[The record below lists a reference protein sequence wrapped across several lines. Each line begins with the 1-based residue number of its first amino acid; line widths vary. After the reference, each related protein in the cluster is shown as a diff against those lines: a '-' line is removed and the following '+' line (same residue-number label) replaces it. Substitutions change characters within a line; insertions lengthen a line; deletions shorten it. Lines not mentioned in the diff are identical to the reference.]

1 MFRLSEIALIAL
13 VVLLTGCDSDFA
25 ELKFGSPV
33 VADKVDYSNGS
44 WIRPVYRQ
52 EIESILTAAGAD
64 PDLVKIHH
72 DKDDYRGQTI
82 LLSTPM
88 FGGITTEQ
96 KTAIKTA
103 LDSVVAGRSNSLNAR
118 FILHPQ
124 APDSEIADTEN
135 ESYREAVATLEAEYN
150 TELTLDDVIIG
161 IAYSLSDTYMAA
173 LQGNRESSG
182 EALCTVSMT
191 LSPLLPFRDIKIVS
205 QDNQVTGFALVKP
218 MNRGFASYDIPA
230 DIHVDYPLLQTK
242 LDDKEALIST
252 ELTNSD
258 QSPLNRGEIKT
269 LEIQVGPIKEVKH
282 QLGKMNNM
290 SIFALKDTC
299 RKMAAEKLGRPF
311 TYSMGESFDR
321 LESVRFL

>member
-258 QSPLNRGEIKT
+258 QSSLNRGEIKT

>member
-1 MFRLSEIALIAL
+1 MFRFAEIALIAL

-33 VADKVDYSNGS
+33 MADKVDYSNGS
-44 WIRPVYRQ
+44 WIQPVYRQ
-52 EIESILTAAGAD
+52 EIENILTAAGAD

-88 FGGITTEQ
+88 FGGITTKQ

-103 LDSVVAGRSNSLNAR
+103 LDSMVTGRSYSLKAR

-124 APDSEIADTEN
+124 ALDSEIAHTEN
-135 ESYREAVATLEAEYN
+135 ESYREAVATLEAEYH
-150 TELTLDDVIIG
+150 TELTLDDVVIG

-173 LQGNRESSG
+173 LQGSRESSG
-182 EALCTVSMT
+182 EALCTVSMR
-191 LSPLLPFRDIKIVS
+191 LSPLLPFRDIKVVL
-205 QDNQVTGFALVKP
+205 QDDQVTGFALVKP
-218 MNRGFASYDIPA
+218 MNRGFASYDIPV
-230 DIHVDYPLLQTK
+230 DIHVDYPLLQTR

-258 QSPLNRGEIKT
+258 QSLLNRGDIKT

-290 SIFALKDTC
+290 SIFALKDRC

-311 TYSMGESFDR
+311 SYSMGKSFDR